1 MNYCDCVFKIQVGS
15 NSNAKYNV
23 LSCNK
28 TKPTNCNCINIDSV
42 IGKEIIRL
50 IDEGSFK
57 SGAEFYVEKVG
68 VYKVIEVMT
77 VEEYEMM
84 LIQVKKE
91 KDDILL
97 KKVNQVNQAII
108 PKQTPIEIYE
118 YLLARNVKYLV
129 HFTPIENIDSI
140 LKNGICSVFNQIRN
154 GINSLRPDKD
164 RFDGLLDFIS
174 CSISF
179 PNYKYKYSKEI
190 NENIHFAVI
199 LLDIELL
206 KTYNSGEILLSVENA
221 AKNTPFAKSIDELF
235 SEVAYNRITGNK
247 STRKELK
254 INEYDT
260 TNPQSEILIKG
271 YIDKKYIETICL
283 YSHDYYELI
292 EKGIQSELFD
302 KRATEYL
309 KYRLDYKFW
318 KNDSIREGIEWQD
331 DLPF

>member
-190 NENIHFAVI
+190 NENIRFAVI

-271 YIDKKYIETICL
+271 NIDKKYIEAICL

-309 KYRLDYKFW
+309 KCRLDYKFW

>member
-1 MNYCDCVFKIQVGS
+1 MNYCDCVFKIQVES

-108 PKQTPIEIYE
+108 PKQTPIEKTN
-118 YLLARNVKYLV
+118 LLR
-129 HFTPIENIDSI
+129 
-140 LKNGICSVFNQIRN
+140 
-154 GINSLRPDKD
+154 
-164 RFDGLLDFIS
+164 
-174 CSISF
+174 
-179 PNYKYKYSKEI
+179 
-190 NENIHFAVI
+190 
-199 LLDIELL
+199 
-206 KTYNSGEILLSVENA
+206 
-221 AKNTPFAKSIDELF
+221 
-235 SEVAYNRITGNK
+235 
-247 STRKELK
+247 
-254 INEYDT
+254 
-260 TNPQSEILIKG
+260 
-271 YIDKKYIETICL
+271 
-283 YSHDYYELI
+283 
-292 EKGIQSELFD
+292 
-302 KRATEYL
+302 
-309 KYRLDYKFW
+309 
-318 KNDSIREGIEWQD
+318 
-331 DLPF
+331 